1 MAPKKEVRL
10 FNHSFIYSI
19 NFQYL
24 RKKVVLNRLNLN
36 ERKKR
41 QLEEPAETSEQ
52 GTFYKDFRNDDD
64 FVIGQQ
70 EIDRCIGR

>member
-10 FNHSFIYSI
+10 FNHPFILFH
-19 NFQYL
+19 NFQYP
-24 RKKVVLNRLNLN
+24 RKKVVLNPLNQN
-36 ERKKR
+36 ERRKR
-41 QLEEPAETSEQ
+41 QLEEQAGTSEQ
-52 GTFYKDFRNDDD
+52 GTFFKYFRNDDD